1 MDNRVNPVVGMV
13 ETLYRYPVK
22 SMFGES
28 PQSLSVAARG
38 IGGDRGWAVLDVES
52 GKIASAKRPKLWGS
66 LLLCVARTT
75 EGEASSV
82 EIEFPDG
89 RIFDVRDAVA
99 GRLLS
104 EMTGREVRLISV
116 PPDDPELDR
125 AHPEEQLA
133 AGTDADVE
141 SGILKL
147 GAAVPLATFLDY
159 APVHLITT
167 ATLQGLTKIPGDFP
181 EAIRYR
187 PNVTIRSLPNAPAFP
202 ENHWVGG
209 MVRIGD
215 AVELRVVLETPRC
228 AIPML
233 SHGTLP
239 ERPDALRAAVKFNRV
254 DIAGFGIQPCAGV
267 YVEVITAGVINCGD
281 PVRFAPAQD

>member
-1 MDNRVNPVVGMV
+1 MENAVVGTV
-13 ETLYRYPVK
+13 ETLNRYPVK

-28 PQSLSVAARG
+28 PQSLSVASRG
-38 IGGDRGWAVLDVES
+38 IGGDRSWAVLDVET
-52 GKIASAKRPKLWGS
+52 GKIASAKRPKRWGS
-66 LLLCVARTT
+66 LLLCGARTT
-75 EGEASSV
+75 DGEASSV

-89 RIFDVRDAVA
+89 TICDVRDAQA

-104 EMTGREVRLISV
+104 EMTGREVRLINV
-116 PPDDPELDR
+116 PPDDPEIDR
-125 AHPEEQLA
+125 SYPEEQLA
-133 AGTDADVE
+133 AGSQADVG

-147 GAAVPLATFLDY
+147 SAAAPSGTFLDY

-167 ATLQGLTKIPGDFP
+167 ATLQGLTQTPGDFP

-187 PNVTIRSLPNAPAFP
+187 PNVTIRSLPDAPAFP
-202 ENHWVGG
+202 ENRWVGG
-209 MVRIGD
+209 TVRIGE
-215 AVELRVVLETPRC
+215 AVELRILLETPRC

-239 ERPDALRAAVKFNRV
+239 EKPDALRAAIKFNRV

-267 YVEVITAGVINCGD
+267 YVEVIKAGVINRHD
-281 PVRFAPAQD
+281 PVRFAPA